1 VDRRKLCSKRT
12 SLVILSPQAGMVNA
26 IHVAAEWLI
35 LGLIFKYTENS
46 IGLMIAWT
54 LINGQVAYLVAG
66 CLT

>member
-1 VDRRKLCSKRT
+1 
-12 SLVILSPQAGMVNA
+12 MVNA